1 MARRA
6 YVPNIMPTITGPF
19 FAIPTEIV
27 SRPFAIDS
35 FKNAPEPE
43 FLLHSKPRPAMSAL
57 AVDDG
62 GDECRHLRFQG
73 YGRLLI
79 VGR

>member
-6 YVPNIMPTITGPF
+6 CVPNIMPTITGRF

-27 SRPFAIDS
+27 SRPFAIDPS
-35 FKNAPEPE
+35 KNAPEPGV
-43 FLLHSKPRPAMSAL
+43 LLHSKPRPAMSAL

-62 GDECRHLRFQG
+62 RDQCRHLRFQG
-73 YGRLLI
+73 YSRL
-79 VGR
+79 